1 MFGST
6 GTSLFGSNTAANNN
20 TNSNTVGIFGSSSQP
35 ATTSN
40 NSTSLFGNSSAK
52 PTTSLFG
59 NTAQPS
65 TSLFGNT
72 AQPATTTTNSLFG
85 NTAQPATTTNSLFGN
100 TTQPATTTNSLFGN
114 TAQPATTTN
123 SLFGNNARPAT
134 TTTSLFGN
142 TSQPA
147 TTTNSLFGNTSQ
159 PAATSTGLFGNNQ
172 QTNSMQGSSLFGA
185 TNSNTNLTLQQQ
197 QQQQQQ
203 QLQQQ
208 QATSELE
215 KITEQIM
222 IIQASWDSTSPYCQF
237 KHYFYNYVEPGTASN
252 YQCPPNENPE
262 LWQQAQRD
270 SPDPNAMV
278 PALVVGYE
286 GLNSRISCQTDQLLA
301 YETLINNLDEKI
313 SALSKKI
320 SSATLIKLDSVRRKQ
335 QEVEQRLLR
344 LMKNLELL
352 RRASHSGNFNY
363 STSINPS
370 GVISTEEEMFRV
382 RMEQLQMGLVGNDKS
397 STHQHTSLKQGLV
410 ELQNKLVALKA
421 HHSRFLLINQEN
433 STTSDIQQKN
443 TPNQLSNIVE
453 VLEMHKSGLV
463 YLSDSVAKLNGLSE
477 TIMLKIQK

>member
-172 QTNSMQGSSLFGA
+172 QTNSMQ
-185 TNSNTNLTLQQQ
+185 
-197 QQQQQQ
+197 
-203 QLQQQ
+203 
-208 QATSELE
+208 
-215 KITEQIM
+215 
-222 IIQASWDSTSPYCQF
+222 
-237 KHYFYNYVEPGTASN
+237 EPGTASN

-320 SSATLIKLDSVRRKQ
+320 SSATLIKLDSVSRKQ

-433 STTSDIQQKN
+433 STTSDIQQQN